1 MSQVQP
7 VQISDA
13 KTEDPSWKGL
23 YKAGA
28 VAPLITISIYLIQLL
43 VIILG
48 EAYPTTIIDWFSL
61 FQRNKILGLFYIN
74 AFDIFSIALLGI
86 MFLAL
91 YIALRRYNES
101 YMAIAVF
108 LVFLGITVFVSARA
122 ELVPAFI
129 SLSNQY
135 AAATTEAGRVQ
146 LLAAGQAINSLGRAT
161 PETTGF
167 LFMAIAGLIISVVI
181 LQNGTFSKGTAYV
194 GILGSGFTFANH
206 LSLIIAPTIAAILM
220 PISGLLWLI
229 WWLLV
234 SRGLFKLG
242 RHTSMEVT

>member
-1 MSQVQP
+1 MDKMRVETGSP
-7 VQISDA
+7 LGS
-13 KTEDPSWKGL
+13 PSEASSWATL

-28 VAPLITISIYLIQLL
+28 VAPLITLFIYMIQLL
-43 VIILG
+43 VIMFG
-48 EAYPTTIIDWFSL
+48 ETYPTTIIEWFAL

-101 YMAIAVF
+101 LMLIATF
-108 LVFLGITVFVSARA
+108 LALLGIVVFVSTRA
-122 ELVPAFI
+122 ELVSAMI
-129 SLSNQY
+129 SLSDQY
-135 AAATTEAGRVQ
+135 TTAAEAVRDQ

-167 LFMAIAGLIISVVI
+167 LFMAIAGLIISIVI
-181 LQNGTFSKGTAYV
+181 LQNGTFSRWTTYV
-194 GILGSGFTFANH
+194 GFLGCALTVGNQ
-206 LSLIIAPTIAAILM
+206 LSLVLAPEIAAILM
-220 PISGLLWLI
+220 PVNGVLWLI

-242 RHTSMEVT
+242 RNTS